1 MKKTVLISCVL
12 LTFII
17 GIYYYSNNN
26 GFVLQDE
33 VDNQI
38 INTNALTMMYET
50 EYQSGEYQ
58 VSSDSVWPQE
68 GYTFNEELSK
78 CENGS
83 TLIWND
89 ESKQVLLQANT
100 SDN

>member
-89 ESKQVLLQANT
+89 ESKKVLLQANT